1 MSQPAK
7 NPQEDIV
14 PGESNDHRKTR
25 KPKRASLFRFRKKR
39 RKGASI
45 PPPPSFPAGCFGKI
59 RGGGGDGGGGG
70 DEGCL
75 YCCLKPNPNLDSSS
89 PVEPKTSGDPNS
101 PNFTFE
107 LLRALVE
114 KNDFYSKECNPHI
127 GIPETDEN

>member
-7 NPQEDIV
+7 NPPEDIV

-39 RKGASI
+39 RKGASN
-45 PPPPSFPAGCFGKI
+45 PPPPFPAGCFGKI
-59 RGGGGDGGGGG
+59 RAGGGGG
-70 DEGCL
+70 GGGGGEGCL
-75 YCCLKPNPNLDSSS
+75 YCCLKPKPNLDSSS
-89 PVEPKTSGDPNS
+89 PVEPKTSSDPNS